1 MIKRFKE
8 LSDAERK
15 NLYEFMI
22 SFGSNHYFSNFSEF
36 IENYTGPVFNYGE
49 YQLSF
54 WDTDQVIASLA
65 MITQDV
71 EKKREVFITSIYSS
85 EEFKEKLKPFV
96 MKALDLC
103 RELKPERVK
112 LGIYQALGYLVSV
125 IKEMGFRQVF
135 HSLVMQYQRNFS
147 GNQNPDH
154 REWELVFLA
163 ETNKLIYKEIS
174 DRAFLASPNGGIL
187 TDEILHDLLDKNK
200 KNPEMSAMLIYQN
213 KPVGIFDLTVKKGVG
228 WIKSLAVHP
237 DFQGKGFGKIL
248 LKIAIDQLSKKGAQE
263 VKLHVISSNQKAVH
277 LYENS
282 GFVRE
287 KVTSTWF
294 ELEMT

>member
-1 MIKRFKE
+1 
-8 LSDAERK
+8 
-15 NLYEFMI
+15 MI

-36 IENYTGPVFNYGE
+36 IETYTGPVFNYGE

-54 WDTDQVIASLA
+54 WDTNQVVASLA

-71 EKKREVFITSIYSS
+71 EKKGEVFITSIYSS
-85 EEFKEKLKPFV
+85 EEFKEKLKLLV
-96 MKALDLC
+96 LKALDHC
-103 RELKPERVK
+103 QELNPERVK
-112 LGIYQALGYLVSV
+112 LGIYPALGYLISV
-125 IKEMGFRQVF
+125 IKEIGFRQVY
-135 HSLVMQYQRNFS
+135 HSLVMQYQLDLS
-147 GNQNPDH
+147 SDENPEH
-154 REWELVFLA
+154 KEWELVFLA

-174 DRAFLASPNGGIL
+174 DRAFLASPNGGML

-200 KNPEMSAMLIYQN
+200 KNPEMSAMLIFQN

-228 WIKSLAVHP
+228 WIESLAVHP

-248 LKIAIDQLSKKGAQE
+248 LKIAIDHLLKKGVQE
-263 VKLHVISSNQKAVH
+263 VKLHVISSNQKAVR

-287 KVTSTWF
+287 KISSTWF
-294 ELEMT
+294 ELEMI